1 MTHQMTLGLPYKAGM
16 LLLSIVSLLALNGSA
31 GAKENS
37 LQKIRKA
44 KEITVITRSNAHC
57 YYIYREQPMG
67 FEYDLAEAFADHL
80 GVRLKVKTFPWADM
94 IKALNEGK
102 GDFVAASKTITS
114 SRKELIDFSD
124 GYLTIQQ
131 RVIVHE
137 NNHTIKDLADLS
149 GKTVHVRRATSYE
162 ERLSEL
168 RQQGLDL
175 TFRVHDDVPTEE
187 LIRQVADKEIE
198 VTIADSNIA
207 RLNLRYY
214 PTVRI
219 GVPIEET
226 QRLGWAVKK
235 GERSLLKA
243 INGFFKK
250 IKSDGTFD
258 DIYRGYYSNEQVFDR
273 FDLKKFHQR
282 IKTRLPTYQ
291 PIIKEAAT
299 MHGFDWRLIA
309 AVTYQ
314 ESHFNPRA
322 KSHRGVRGLMQLTQ
336 ATAKE
341 MGVTNRL
348 DPYQSIMGGVRYLKR
363 LYRRYDK
370 AEDPERTFIAL
381 ASYNVG
387 PRHILSAQ
395 RIARK
400 KGFDPNKWSSLEQ
413 TLPLLCYEEYIRQS
427 KHGYC
432 RGTEPVRYVN
442 RIRTYYDILR
452 RQTF

>member
-1 MTHQMTLGLPYKAGM
+1 MIPRSCYKAGM
-16 LLLSIVSLLALNGSA
+16 LLLSVVSFFAWNGSA
-31 GAKENS
+31 GAREES
-37 LQKIRKA
+37 LQRIRKA
-44 KEITVITRSNAHC
+44 NEITVITRTNAHC
-57 YYIYREQPMG
+57 YYVYREQPMG
-67 FEYDLAEAFADHL
+67 FEYDLAKAFADHL
-80 GVRLKVKTFPWADM
+80 GVKLNVKIFPWADM
-94 IKALNEGK
+94 IKALNEER
-102 GDFVAASKTITS
+102 GDFIAASKTITS
-114 SRKELIDFSD
+114 SRKEVVDFSR
-124 GYLTIQQ
+124 GYLSVQQ

-137 NNHTIKDLADLS
+137 NNHTIEDVADLS

-168 RQQGLDL
+168 RQQGLDI
-175 TFRVHDDVPTEE
+175 TVMVHDDVPTEE
-187 LIRQVADKEIE
+187 LIRRVADEEIE

-207 RLNLRYY
+207 QLNLRYY

-226 QRLGWAVKK
+226 QSLGWAVKK
-235 GERSLLKA
+235 GDRPLLKK
-243 INGFFKK
+243 INEFFKK
-250 IKSDGTFD
+250 IKSNGTFD
-258 DIYRGYYSNEQVFDR
+258 DIYWDYYGDEQVFDR

-282 IKTRLPTYQ
+282 IKSRLPTYQ

-299 MHGFDWRLIA
+299 MHALDWRLIA
-309 AVTYQ
+309 AVIYQ

-322 KSHRGVRGLMQLTQ
+322 RSHRGVRGLMQLTQ

-363 LYRRYDK
+363 LYERYDK
-370 AEDPERTFIAL
+370 AEDPDRTFIAL

-400 KGFDPNKWSSLEQ
+400 RGLDPNRWPSLEQ
-413 TLPLLCYEEYIRQS
+413 TLPLLCYEDYIRQS
-427 KHGYC
+427 RHGYC
-432 RGTEPVRYVN
+432 RGTEPVQYVN

-452 RQTF
+452 RQTL

>member
-1 MTHQMTLGLPYKAGM
+1 MNLRSPYKAGT
-16 LLLSIVSLLALNGSA
+16 LLISIVSLLALCGSVE
-31 GAKENS
+31 AKEDS
-37 LQKIRKA
+37 LQKVRKS
-44 KEITVITRSNAHC
+44 KQITVITRSNAHC
-57 YYIYREQPMG
+57 YYVYREQAMG
-67 FEYDLAEAFADHL
+67 FEYDLAKAFADHL
-80 GVRLKVKTFPWADM
+80 GVKLKVKTFPWADM

-102 GDFVAASKTITS
+102 GDFIAASKTITA
-114 SRKELIDFSD
+114 SRKELVDFSD
-124 GYLTIQQ
+124 GYLTVQQ

-137 NNHTIKDLADLS
+137 NNHAIEDVADLS

-168 RQQGLDL
+168 RHQGLDL
-175 TFRVHDDVPTEE
+175 TVRVHDDIPTEE

-198 VTIADSNIA
+198 VTVADSNIA
-207 RLNLRYY
+207 QLNLRYY

-226 QRLGWAVKK
+226 QSLGWAVKK
-235 GERSLLKA
+235 RDRSLLKA
-243 INGFFKK
+243 INGFFKR

-258 DIYRGYYSNEQVFDR
+258 DIYRDYYGDEQVFDR

-291 PIIKEAAT
+291 SIIKEAAT

-314 ESHFNPRA
+314 ESQFNPRA

-336 ATAKE
+336 ATARE
-341 MGVTNRL
+341 LGVTNRL
-348 DPYQSIMGGVRYLKR
+348 DPYQSIMGGVKYLKR
-363 LYRRYDK
+363 LYKRYDK
-370 AEDPERTFIAL
+370 AEEPDRTFIAL

-400 KGFDPNKWSSLEQ
+400 RGFNPNKWSSLEQ
-413 TLPLLCYEEYIRQS
+413 TLPQLCYEDYIRQS

-432 RGTEPVRYVN
+432 RGTEPVRFVN

-452 RQTF
+452 RQTL

>member
-1 MTHQMTLGLPYKAGM
+1 M
-16 LLLSIVSLLALNGSA
+16 LLLSIVSLLALNG
-31 GAKENS
+31 GVEAKENS
-37 LQKIRKA
+37 LQKIRKS

-57 YYIYREQPMG
+57 YYIYREEPMG

-94 IKALNEGK
+94 IKALNEGR
-102 GDFVAASKTITS
+102 GDFIAASKTITS
-114 SRKELIDFSD
+114 SRKELADFSR

-137 NNHTIKDLADLS
+137 NNHTIKDVADLS

-175 TFRVHDDVPTEE
+175 TVKVYDDVPTEE
-187 LIRQVADKEIE
+187 LIRQVANKEIE

-207 RLNLRYY
+207 QLNLRYY
-214 PTVRI
+214 PSVRI

-226 QRLGWAVKK
+226 QSLGWAVKK
-235 GERSLLKA
+235 GERSLLKT
-243 INGFFKK
+243 IDEFFKE
-250 IKSDGTFD
+250 IKSDGTFN
-258 DIYRGYYSNEQVFDR
+258 DIYRWYYGDEQVFDR

-299 MHGFDWRLIA
+299 THGFDWRLIA

-341 MGVTNRL
+341 MGVKNRL
-348 DPYQSIMGGVRYLKR
+348 DPYQSITGGVKYLKR

-370 AEDPERTFIAL
+370 AEDPDRTFITL

-395 RIARK
+395 SIARK
-400 KGFDPNKWSSLEQ
+400 RGFDPNKWSSLEQ
-413 TLPLLCYEEYIRQS
+413 TLPLLCYEKYIRQS

-442 RIRTYYDILR
+442 RIQTYYDILR
-452 RQTF
+452 RQTL

>member
-1 MTHQMTLGLPYKAGM
+1 VTQQMIPRWRYKAGM
-16 LLLSIVSLLALNGSA
+16 LLLSLVSLFALSDSA
-31 GAKENS
+31 GAKQNS

-44 KEITVITRSNAHC
+44 NEITVITRSNAHC

-67 FEYDLAEAFADHL
+67 FEYDLAKAFADHL
-80 GVRLKVKTFPWADM
+80 GVKLKVKTFPWADM
-94 IKALNEGK
+94 IKALNKGK
-102 GDFVAASKTITS
+102 GDFIAASKTITA
-114 SRKELIDFSD
+114 SRKELIHFSR
-124 GYLTIQQ
+124 GYLTVQQ

-137 NNHTIKDLADLS
+137 NNHTIEDVADLS
-149 GKTVHVRRATSYE
+149 GKTIHVRRATSYE

-168 RQQGLDL
+168 RQQGFDL
-175 TFRVHDDVPTEE
+175 TVRVHDDTPTEE

-207 RLNLRYY
+207 QLNLRYY
-214 PTVRI
+214 PNVRI
-219 GVPIEET
+219 GVPIEKT
-226 QRLGWAVKK
+226 QSLGWAVKK
-235 GERSLLKA
+235 GDRSLLKA

-258 DIYRGYYSNEQVFDR
+258 DIYRSYFGDEQVFDR

-282 IKTRLPTYQ
+282 IKTRLPAYQ

-363 LYRRYDK
+363 LYKRYDK
-370 AEDPERTFIAL
+370 AQDPDRMFIAL
-381 ASYNVG
+381 AGYNVG
-387 PRHILSAQ
+387 PRHILTAQ

-400 KGFDPNKWSSLEQ
+400 RGLNPNKWASVEQ
-413 TLPLLCYEEYIRQS
+413 TLPLLCYEKYIQQS
-427 KHGYC
+427 RHGYC

-452 RQTF
+452 RQTL

>member
-1 MTHQMTLGLPYKAGM
+1 M
-16 LLLSIVSLLALNGSA
+16 LLLSIVSLLALSGSVE
-31 GAKENS
+31 AKENS

-67 FEYDLAEAFADHL
+67 FEYDLAKAFADHL
-80 GVRLKVKTFPWADM
+80 GVRLKVRTFPWADM
-94 IKALNEGK
+94 IKALNEGR
-102 GDFVAASKTITS
+102 GDFIAASKTITS

-137 NNHTIKDLADLS
+137 DNHSIEDVADLS

-175 TFRVHDDVPTEE
+175 TVKVYDDVPTEE

-235 GERSLLKA
+235 GDRSLLKA

-258 DIYRGYYSNEQVFDR
+258 DIYRGYYSDEQVFDR

-348 DPYQSIMGGVRYLKR
+348 DPYQSIMGGVKYLKG

-370 AEDPERTFIAL
+370 AEDPDRTFIAL
-381 ASYNVG
+381 AGYNVG
-387 PRHILSAQ
+387 PRHILTAQ

-400 KGFDPNKWSSLEQ
+400 RGFDPNKWSSLEQ

-452 RQTF
+452 RQTL